1 MEILYHEEKINRPIS
16 IHVKALYI
24 KKMNFFSRKFF
35 YIALLIMKISQSIKK
50 MKIFPE
56 FYFVGHVLYK

>member
-1 MEILYHEEKINRPIS
+1 MEILYHEEKINRPIP
-16 IHVKALYI
+16 IHIKALY
-24 KKMNFFSRKFF
+24 KKMNFFFQKIF
-35 YIALLIMKISQSIKK
+35 YIALLIMKISHFIKK